1 MRFAGS
7 PGAIQAMGVYSG
19 YDPGAISSKALLG
32 RSNQRQNTALA
43 EASILSNRYAN
54 EALVE
59 EAEIMGKAQLDQVP
73 GMGET
78 MLQAGLQ
85 ALPGAIGGM
94 SFGGGAGAT
103 PQAGSL
109 GLKVPGSYGNMPH
122 SFGGLMK

>member
-7 PGAIQAMGVYSG
+7 PGAIEAMGIYSG
-19 YDPGAISSKALLG
+19 YNPGDISAQAALG
-32 RSNQRQNTALA
+32 RSNQRQNTAAA
-43 EASILSNRYAN
+43 EAAILSNRYAN
-54 EALVE
+54 EALIE
-59 EAEIMGKAQLDQVP
+59 KAEIMGQSQLDQVP

-109 GLKVPGSYGNMPH
+109 SPKVPGSYGNMPH